1 VIRARGSYQTAD
13 LALARIAQKLAR
25 PRENALIKTTVADRC
40 QRYTLIVRAPGDLID
55 GRAGRSICAMNTSA
69 SASSNTIA
77 PVIETER
84 LRLRPH
90 RANDFADCVAMWS
103 DPAVV
108 RYTIGDPSPPQRTWI
123 RILAY
128 CGHWALLSYGYWAVE
143 ERTSGRY
150 VGELGFADFKRD
162 IVPSIEGMPELGWA
176 LVPQFHGKGYA
187 TEALRAAVAWGDQ
200 RFAQGRTVCII
211 HPDNHQSFRVA
222 EKLGYK
228 AIFSATGTGGS
239 SIILAR
245 PA

>member
-1 VIRARGSYQTAD
+1 
-13 LALARIAQKLAR
+13 
-25 PRENALIKTTVADRC
+25 
-40 QRYTLIVRAPGDLID
+40 
-55 GRAGRSICAMNTSA
+55 MNTSA
-69 SASSNTIA
+69 LRPSNTVA

-90 RANDFADCVAMWS
+90 QSDDLADYVAMWS

-108 RYTIGDPSPPQRTWI
+108 RYTIGDPSSPQRTWI

-128 CGHWALLSYGYWAVE
+128 RGHWALLSYGYWAVE
-143 ERTSGRY
+143 EKTSGRY

-162 IVPSIEGMPELGWA
+162 IAPSIEGVPELSWA

-187 TEALRAAVAWGDQ
+187 TEALRAAVAWGDHH
-200 RFAQGRTVCII
+200 FAQRRTVCII
-211 HPDNHQSFRVA
+211 HRDNHRSFRIA

-228 AIFSATGTGGS
+228 AIFSATGSGESNT
-239 SIILAR
+239 ILAR